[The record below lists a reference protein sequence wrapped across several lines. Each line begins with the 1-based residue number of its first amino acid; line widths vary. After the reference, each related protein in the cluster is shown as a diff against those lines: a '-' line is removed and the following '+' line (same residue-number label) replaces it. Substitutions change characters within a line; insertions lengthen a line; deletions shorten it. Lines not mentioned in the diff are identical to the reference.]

1 MRLWHYVLLPVL
13 PDKMLVAQRQEIV
26 AIKRQWEKGTLK
38 HRLVSYVKEYD
49 KAYFLSYTVR
59 VACEM
64 VIRNINYS
72 DKLYFEI
79 VDFCENDTKKSL
91 YNFYDYPE
99 HDKIYLRECLYNL
112 EEKARRGIISKDEWK
127 KIYDKFSNE
136 FDLWKVE

>member
-13 PDKMLVAQRQEIV
+13 PDKMIVSQWREIV

-38 HRLVSYVKEYD
+38 HRLVSYVKEHSKTD
-49 KAYFLSYTVR
+49 FLMYAVH
-59 VACEM
+59 VILEM
-64 VIRNINYS
+64 EDRKIKVNK
-72 DKLYFEI
+72 KLIKEILSFCSMLFFE
-79 VDFCENDTKKSL
+79 NT
-91 YNFYDYPE
+91 YPE

-112 EEKARRGIISKDEWK
+112 EEKARRGIITKDEWK

>member
-59 VACEM
+59 VVCEM
-64 VIRNINYS
+64 VNRDTNYS

-79 VDFCENDTKKSL
+79 VDFCENSAKKDL
-91 YNFYDYPE
+91 HKLYDYPE